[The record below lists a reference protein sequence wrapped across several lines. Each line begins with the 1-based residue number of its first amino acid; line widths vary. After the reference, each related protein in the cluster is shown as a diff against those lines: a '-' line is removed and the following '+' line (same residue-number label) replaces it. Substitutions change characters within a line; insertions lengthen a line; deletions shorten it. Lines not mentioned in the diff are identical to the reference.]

1 MLSVFFLGGKTLHA
15 TTPNVVEDANKYS
28 VLVGKN
34 GTGKSRLLKAIV
46 ETFVPPEARDER
58 RNSDDLQISAPPPD
72 FKLAY
77 EYRPSSVIALSA
89 SPFDRFP
96 LPAPSRPDFRM
107 YLPGIDSASYEYLGI
122 RGLSSRNLGISFMSR
137 AITGLIDS
145 MIENGQ
151 HAEQVC
157 NVLNYLEYD
166 GTIAARLQLPYSI
179 SKLKELL
186 STDAEEEDAIAHLHE
201 YLQKR
206 ESGWRPNTRIWSAN
220 AKAIWHVLNR
230 FLGALTRPRIDI
242 VIDHTGVRSVNN
254 PNLQIDGDFVF
265 LLELGLLKLREVS
278 LRKLNSHNRIHL
290 NEASSG
296 EQSVVLGFL
305 GIAAHIQDGSLI
317 CIDEP
322 EICLHPEWQE
332 RYIKL
337 LISTF
342 SRFKRC
348 HFVIATHSPQII
360 SRLEDENC
368 FVLNI
373 ETGETVD
380 ASELIKR
387 SSDFQLANTFGAPGY
402 KNEYLSRELIS
413 LLTQFSKSGA
423 LSDEQ
428 VSFAHKLLKLKPVL
442 DASDPVS
449 KLMTMLEEV
458 LMERLQ

>member
-1 MLSVFFLGGKTLHA
+1 MA
-15 TTPNVVEDANKYS
+15 TKPID
-28 VLVGKN
+28 LV
-34 GTGKSRLLKAIV
+34 RQCEIH
-46 ETFVPPEARDER
+46 
-58 RNSDDLQISAPPPD
+58 
-72 FKLAY
+72 LA
-77 EYRPSSVIALSA
+77 S
-89 SPFDRFP
+89 
-96 LPAPSRPDFRM
+96 
-107 YLPGIDSASYEYLGI
+107 
-122 RGLSSRNLGISFMSR
+122 
-137 AITGLIDS
+137 
-145 MIENGQ
+145 
-151 HAEQVC
+151 
-157 NVLNYLEYD
+157 
-166 GTIAARLQLPYSI
+166 
-179 SKLKELL
+179 
-186 STDAEEEDAIAHLHE
+186 
-201 YLQKR
+201 
-206 ESGWRPNTRIWSAN
+206 
-220 AKAIWHVLNR
+220 LNR
-230 FLGALTRPRIDI
+230 FLHALTRPRIDI
-242 VIDHTGVRSVNN
+242 VIDHTGVRSINN

-278 LRKLNSHNRIHL
+278 LRKLNSNHRIHL

-332 RYIKL
+332 RYIEL

-368 FVLNI
+368 FILNI
-373 ETGETVD
+373 ETGETLD
-380 ASELIKR
+380 ARDLIKR

-428 VSFAHKLLKLKPVL
+428 FSFAHKLLKLKPVL
-442 DASDPVS
+442 DASDPVRQ
-449 KLMTMLEEV
+449 LMTMLGEV
-458 LMERLQ
+458 LVERLR